1 MEVPRD
7 FFVLS
12 GFLGSGKTTLLT
24 GFLAMEDDGQTA
36 VIVNDVGQVNIDGA
50 LIAVQSGVPMTTLS
64 NGCVC
69 CSLTNDLPYTIEAL
83 IVERQRAGGAPFTKV
98 ILECSGLSEP
108 GGVLR
113 SLGPLAALGMR
124 VRVITTYGCDRPV
137 RDDDFALA
145 ANQLCAAHVI
155 VLTRLD
161 LATME
166 QISEAV
172 AFVQELGPMASLVM
186 ERGRGERS
194 KAAFATENV
203 GLPSPGRS
211 ERLIE
216 LRGNGHPRIGVF
228 AIQWDERIDWPTL
241 AAWLE
246 NAAGYLD
253 SRLLRVKGLVLLTG
267 ADEPILIQGVGQH
280 FDTPRR
286 VPSQES
292 GSSLVVL
299 SRDTDLAEIEAIQP
313 CLPVARYFMLQSPG
327 AVNKVRLARPS
338 LA

>member
-1 MEVPRD
+1 MEVPHD
-7 FFVLS
+7 FIVFS

-24 GFLAMEDDGQTA
+24 DLLAAESDGGIA
-36 VIVNDVGQVNIDGA
+36 VIVNDIGQVNIDGA
-50 LIAVQSGVPMTTLS
+50 LIAVQSGVPMATLS

-83 IVERQRAGGAPFTKV
+83 ILERQRAEGAPFTKI

-113 SLGPLAALGMR
+113 SLSPLSAFGMR
-124 VRVITTYGCDRPV
+124 VRVVTTYACDSLV
-137 RDDDFALA
+137 RGDDFALA
-145 ANQLCAAHVI
+145 AAQLCAAHVI

-161 LATME
+161 LATSE
-166 QISEAV
+166 QITRAL
-172 AFVQELGPMASLVM
+172 AFVQVLGPMASMVM
-186 ERGRGERS
+186 ERDRRERA
-194 KAAFATENV
+194 KAALATANA
-203 GLPSPGRS
+203 GMPSPGRS
-211 ERLIE
+211 ERLVA
-216 LRGNGHPRIGVF
+216 LKGSGHPRIGVF
-228 AIQWDERIDWPTL
+228 AIQWDERLDWPTL

-253 SRLLRVKGLVLLTG
+253 TRLLRVKGLVLLNG

-286 VPSQES
+286 VPGRES
-292 GSSLVVL
+292 VSSLVVI

-313 CLPVARYFMLQSPG
+313 VLPAARFAMLQSPG
-327 AVNKVRLARPS
+327 AMKRVHLARPS
-338 LA
+338 